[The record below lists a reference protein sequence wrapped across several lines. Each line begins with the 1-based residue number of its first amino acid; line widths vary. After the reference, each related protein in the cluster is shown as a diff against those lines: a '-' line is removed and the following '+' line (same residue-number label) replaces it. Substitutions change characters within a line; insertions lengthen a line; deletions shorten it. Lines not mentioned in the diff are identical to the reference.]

1 MHNGSLKLWI
11 AGGSMS
17 TSRPSF
23 FVGLALIVLGII
35 FLVTYFLPGAWPVL
49 LVCIGLFFLV
59 VAARYRVSWPVIT
72 GLVNLVLGAILLYQA
87 LTSYWKSWYF
97 LWPLIFSALGAGLLI
112 NDTMDRLPQGTGRS
126 RYLLMSWAWLMLGLL
141 ASVLLWIFRASIGW
155 PSIIWGIGGLFL
167 LVALISR
174 IGPLAIPGT
183 ILGGLGL
190 LLAWQNQ
197 AGAWDTWS
205 FTWPLIPA
213 FVGIGLVLAF
223 LNNRTMRVIGLS
235 MLAWS
240 MVAFAFFGI
249 FFAGHGALVYL
260 WPAILI
266 IAGIV
271 VLFQAFL
278 ARSPARKKSG

>member
-1 MHNGSLKLWI
+1 
-11 AGGSMS
+11 MS

-23 FVGLALIVLGII
+23 FIGLFLIVLGII

-72 GLVNLVLGAILLYQA
+72 GLVNLVLGAILLFQT
-87 LTSYWKSWYF
+87 LTGYWKSWYF
-97 LWPLIFSALGAGLLI
+97 LWPLICAALGAGLLI
-112 NDTMDRLPQGTGRS
+112 NDAMDHLPHGAGRS
-126 RYLLMSWAWLMLGLL
+126 RYLLMSWAWFMLGLL

-155 PSIIWGIGGLFL
+155 PSIIWGLGALFL
-167 LVALISR
+167 LVALISS

-197 AGAWDTWS
+197 TGAWDTWS
-205 FTWPLIPA
+205 FTWPLVPA

-223 LNNRTMRVIGLS
+223 LRSQRMRAIGLS

-240 MVAFAFFGI
+240 MVAFALFGI
-249 FFAGHGALVYL
+249 FFAGHGALTFL

-266 IAGIV
+266 IAGIAI
-271 VLFQAFL
+271 LFQAFL
-278 ARSPARKKSG
+278 ARSQVRKNSG